1 MKYALL
7 NDKDIAARRHAAALL
22 KTLGYTVAETESA
35 AAALNATKA
44 LRFDVILT
52 AEAHADGDR
61 RALPGELTRL
71 APRTPTILLV
81 PHDGPLPLHYR
92 HFSGTVTKPVTVRA
106 LRHALE
112 FGLDGTGALPLP
124 LPVRHER
131 RRDGQR
137 RATPRNA

>member
-7 NDKDIAARRHAAALL
+7 NDKDIASRRHSAALL
-22 KTLGYTVAETESA
+22 KTLGYTVAETDSA
-35 AAALNATKA
+35 TAALNATKA

-52 AEAHADGDR
+52 AEAHAEGDR

-81 PHDGPLPLHYR
+81 PHDGPLPPQYR
-92 HFSGTVTKPVTVRA
+92 YFSGTVTKPVTVRS
-106 LRHALE
+106 LRHAIE
-112 FGLDGTGALPLP
+112 FGLDGTGALPVP
-124 LPVRHER
+124 QVRHER

-137 RATPRNA
+137 RDGPR